1 MHGLELG
8 SRLRLARCCRR
19 LLQDA
24 QHPFA
29 WLPGGGVDVRVGGDG
44 TLEIEL
50 FNNVLRMC
58 RPRHWE
64 GEDDMQSILLSLRSS
79 PLLRYVP
86 VRLHVLNTKGRIDWL
101 EISRLQRTLFAFSCS
116 ALPWRGS
123 LHLRSPPLAKLRWLS
138 LGASINDDVN
148 ANLARLIA
156 FDLPLL
162 HTLYLIRSSDGFNWP
177 LAALRCFLSD
187 GCLPQLT
194 SLECGGDAWQH
205 CLGDAPFAGQLKRL
219 TLVEGY
225 THEPDQIALHSSD
238 LTGLRELHLQRWRNN
253 HTWPNQLAPLQSME
267 NCFAAEL
274 LALQRLTLDDVAG
287 IDFVLAALPH
297 LPLLCYLRMLVP
309 FEEKPHPPSAQPSSA
324 ASSVPSLQALRA
336 LLERCPNIELLHL
349 TVASRCVSVYSS
361 GPCVMNIDELLPS
374 ARLCEL
380 RDGCKELPRTTV
392 EFLVADHGH

>member
-1 MHGLELG
+1 MTCLSSAEVHLVMHGLELG

-29 WLPGGGVDVRVGGDG
+29 WLPGGGVDVTVGGDG

-79 PLLRYVP
+79 SLLRHVP

-101 EISRLQRTLFAFSCS
+101 EISRLQRALYAFSCS

-123 LHLRSPPLAKLRWLS
+123 LQPLLRSPPLAKLRWLS

-148 ANLARLIA
+148 ANLARLVA

-177 LAALRCFLSD
+177 PAALRCFLSE

-205 CLGDAPFAGQLKRL
+205 YLGDAPFAGQLKRL
-219 TLVEGY
+219 TLVEGF
-225 THEPDQIALHSSD
+225 THEPNQIALHSSD
-238 LTGLRELHLQRWRNN
+238 LTGLRELHLQRWRNH
-253 HTWPNQLAPLQSME
+253 HTSPNPLAPLQSFE
-267 NCFAAEL
+267 DCFAADL
-274 LALQRLTLDDVAG
+274 LDLQRLTLDDVSG
-287 IDFVLAALPH
+287 IDFLLEALPH
-297 LPLLCYLRMLVP
+297 LPSLRWLCVLVP
-309 FEEKPHPPSAQPSSA
+309 FEGARENVYPPPTPPTPA
-324 ASSVPSLQALRA
+324 ASSVPSLQALRTVLDRCPKIA
-336 LLERCPNIELLHL
+336 LLRLSV
-349 TVASRCVSVYSS
+349 TSRSVASSPSSSSSLYASSYSS
-361 GPCVMNIDELLPS
+361 S
-374 ARLCEL
+374 
-380 RDGCKELPRTTV
+380 
-392 EFLVADHGH
+392 